1 LTVIDSQ
8 SGPPKKLRLVLI
20 DGHSLVYRAFFA
32 LPSLTD
38 REGRVVN
45 AAYGFTSMLLLAL
58 QEHPDYVL
66 ASFDLGGRTFRHE
79 ELAQYKA
86 TRRPTPPE
94 LSPQFPLTRDI
105 VRAFGI
111 PIYEVHGVEA
121 DDVIGTLATQARERG
136 LHSTIVTGDLDA
148 LQLVNDDVYVLTS
161 KRGVSETILYTPDR
175 VRERYGLEPIQTVD
189 LKGLV
194 GDVSDNIPGIRGIG
208 EKTAIRLIQEFGS
221 VENLVENRDKVAPPK
236 IKKLLDEHWE
246 QALLSKRM
254 ATIVR
259 DVDVTL
265 DLSHGSAKEYRPEAA
280 RTILA
285 DLGFRSLAARVPT
298 SWSDGSAMSAP
309 PIFAPPDRQQGRLPL
324 DGESSREPAP
334 QPARQPAQSTLT
346 LESATIEEVTVIREA
361 AQLDRLIAAFTTA
374 DRAGFQVITLDEVP
388 RHGRIAAL
396 VVGLHERDIFYVP
409 VAHEQERCLD
419 LRDVLDKFAPSLRAS
434 TPSKIGFN
442 QKSDYLALR
451 AQGIELRGADWDLLI
466 AAYLL
471 NSGVRTPSLEALAS
485 DVLHRTIEGRE
496 ALFGSGKTAM
506 SCDQVE
512 VMRSAAFFGQRMRVM
527 LELAPRLQSELDR
540 LGNAELFRDLEMPL
554 LPVLAEMELAGVSV
568 DLPYLQQVSRE
579 LYEEIQRLDQEIA
592 DVAHGPINVN
602 SPQQLARF
610 LFEDL
615 NLPGGRKTKSGYS
628 TDATVL
634 EGLRDQHPVVAKI
647 LEFRQLSKLKGTYV
661 DALPLL
667 VDAKTHRVHTS
678 FNQTVA
684 ATGRLSSSDPNL
696 QNIPIRTEV
705 GQKVRR
711 AFIPG
716 RAGDVLLSADYS
728 QIELR
733 VLAHMTEDPVLV
745 DAFARGE
752 DIHARTAAE
761 VFGIP
766 QTDVT
771 ANQRR
776 LAKVVNFGL
785 FYGLSDFG
793 LARDTGM
800 STEEARVFIDAYF
813 RAYNR
818 VREFLEGIKIQARE
832 QGYVETLLHRR
843 RYIQDIRSPNRMLR
857 QAAERIAI
865 NMPVQGSAADI
876 MKLAMIRLQR
886 YLLDSRL
893 ASRMILT
900 VHDELVFEVPPDE
913 RDKLIEIVPD
923 LMATAYPLNV
933 PLLVDLKLGPNW
945 QDMERVRLVAAKA
958 T

>member
-1 LTVIDSQ
+1 VTAPQDEPKERPRVI
-8 SGPPKKLRLVLI
+8 LI

-111 PIYEVHGVEA
+111 PIYEVQGVEA
-121 DDVIGTLATQARERG
+121 DDVIGTLARQAREQG

-148 LQLVNDDVYVLTS
+148 LQLVNEDVFVLTS

-208 EKTAIRLIQEFGS
+208 EKTAIKLIQEFGS
-221 VENLVENRDKVAPPK
+221 VESLVENRARVSPPK
-236 IKKLLDEHWE
+236 VQKLLDQHWE
-246 QALLSKRM
+246 QALLSKKM
-254 ATIVR
+254 ATLLL
-259 DVDVTL
+259 DVNVTL
-265 DLSHGSAKEYRPEAA
+265 DLSHGSAKDYRPDAA
-280 RTILA
+280 RTILS

-298 SWSDGSAMSAP
+298 TWSDGSTMSAP
-309 PIFAPPDRQQGRLPL
+309 PIFAPPGREQGRLPL
-324 DGESSREPAP
+324 DGEPV
-334 QPARQPAQSTLT
+334 RQPAQSTLA
-346 LESATIEEVTVIREA
+346 LEAPPTEVVTVVRETTD
-361 AQLDRLIAAFTTA
+361 LERLIAAFAAA
-374 DRAGFQVITLDEVP
+374 DRVGFQVVTLDDVP

-396 VVGLHERDIFYVP
+396 VVGLDEREIFYVP
-409 VAHEQERCLD
+409 VAHEQERCLEV
-419 LRDVLDKFAPSLRAS
+419 RDVLQRFGPSLQSAK
-434 TPSKIGFN
+434 PSKLGFN
-442 QKSDYLALR
+442 QKADYLALR
-451 AQGIELRGADWDLLI
+451 AHGIELRGVDWDLLV

-471 NSGVRTPSLEALAS
+471 NSGVRSPSLEALAS
-485 DVLHRTIEGRE
+485 DVLHRSIEGRE

-506 SCDQVE
+506 TCDQVD
-512 VMRSAAFFGQRMRVM
+512 VMRAAAFFGDRMRVM
-527 LELAPRLQSELDR
+527 LELAPRLESELDR

-554 LPVLAEMELAGVSV
+554 VPVLAEIEIAGVAI

-579 LYEEIQRLDQEIA
+579 LYEQLQRLDQEIA

-628 TDATVL
+628 TDANVL
-634 EGLRDQHPVVAKI
+634 EGLRDQHPVVGKI

-667 VDAKTHRVHTS
+667 VDPRTKRVHTS

-711 AFIPG
+711 AFVPS
-716 RAGDVLLSADYS
+716 RPGDVLLSADYS

-733 VLAHMTEDPVLV
+733 VLAHMTDDPMLV

-766 QTDVT
+766 QDQVT

-800 STEEARVFIDAYF
+800 STEEARAFIDAYF

-832 QGYVETLLHRR
+832 QGYVETVLHRR

-857 QAAERIAI
+857 QGAERIAI

-876 MKLAMIRLQR
+876 MKLAMIRLFG
-886 YLLDSRL
+886 YLRGERL
-893 ASRMILT
+893 ESRMILT
-900 VHDELVFEVPPDE
+900 VHDELVFEVPPGE
-913 RDKLIEIVPD
+913 RDRLIEVVPD
-923 LMATAYPLNV
+923 LMATAYPLKV
-933 PLLVDLKLGPNW
+933 PLQVDLKLGPNW

-958 T
+958 

>member
-1 LTVIDSQ
+1 MVID
-8 SGPPKKLRLVLI
+8 PRNEPKKLRLVLI

-111 PIYEVHGVEA
+111 PIYEVQGVEA
-121 DDVIGTLATQARERG
+121 DDVIGTLATQAREQG
-136 LHSTIVTGDLDA
+136 LHSTILTGDLDA
-148 LQLVNDDVYVLTS
+148 LQLVNDDVDVLTS
-161 KRGVSETILYTPDR
+161 KRGVSETILYTPER

-221 VENLVENRDKVAPPK
+221 VESLVENRERVAPPK
-236 IKKLLDEHWE
+236 VKKLLDEHWE

-259 DVDVTL
+259 DVDVKL
-265 DLSHGSAKEYRPEAA
+265 DLSQGSARDYRPDAA

-298 SWSDGSAMSAP
+298 TWSDRSTMSAP
-309 PIFAPPDRQQGRLPL
+309 PIFAPPARQQGRLPL
-324 DGESSREPAP
+324 DAE
-334 QPARQPAQSTLT
+334 PARQPAQSTLA
-346 LESATIEEVTVIREA
+346 LETPSALAVTVVRRPVE
-361 AQLDRLIAAFTTA
+361 LDRLVAAFNA
-374 DRAGFQVITLDEVP
+374 SDRVAFQVITLDDVP

-396 VVGLHERDIFYVP
+396 VIGLDERDIYYVP
-409 VAHEQERCLD
+409 LNHEQEPCLE
-419 LRDVLDKFAPSLRAS
+419 LKDVLERLAPALRSAK
-434 TPSKIGFN
+434 PSKIGFN
-442 QKSDYLALR
+442 QKADYLALR
-451 AQGIELRGADWDLLI
+451 AHGIELGGADWDLLV

-485 DVLHRTIEGRE
+485 DVLHRSIEGRE
-496 ALFGSGKTAM
+496 ALLGTGKTALT
-506 SCDQVE
+506 SDQVE
-512 VMRSAAFFGQRMRVM
+512 IMRSAAFFGERMRVM
-527 LELAPRLQSELDR
+527 LELFPKLQSELDR

-554 LPVLAEMELAGVSV
+554 LPVLAEMELAGVAV
-568 DLPYLQQVSRE
+568 DIPYLQTISRE
-579 LYEEIQRLDQEIA
+579 LYEQLVRLDQEIA

-634 EGLRDQHPVVAKI
+634 EGLRDQHPVVPKI

-667 VDAKTHRVHTS
+667 VDSKTHRVHTS

-696 QNIPIRTEV
+696 QNIPIRTEI

-711 AFIPG
+711 AFIPS
-716 RAGDVLLSADYS
+716 RPGDLLLSADYS

-733 VLAHMTEDPVLV
+733 VLAHMTDDPVLV

-766 QTDVT
+766 QAEVT

-800 STEEARVFIDAYF
+800 STEDARIFIDAYF

-857 QAAERIAI
+857 QGAERIAI

-876 MKLAMIRLQR
+876 MKLAMIRLDN
-886 YLLDSRL
+886 YLREQRL

-900 VHDELVFEVPPDE
+900 VHDELVFEVPPAE
-913 RDKLIEIVPD
+913 RDRLVEVVPD
-923 LMATAYPLNV
+923 LMANAYPLTV
-933 PLLVDLKLGPNW
+933 PLQVDLKLGPNW

-958 T
+958 S

>member
-1 LTVIDSQ
+1 MVTEPQ
-8 SGPPKKLRLVLI
+8 TKLRLVLI

-38 REGRVVN
+38 RDGRVVN

-79 ELAQYKA
+79 ELEQYKA

-94 LSPQFPLTRDI
+94 LSSQFPLTREI

-111 PIYEVHGVEA
+111 PIYELQGVEA
-121 DDVIGTLATQARERG
+121 DDIIGTLVTQARERG

-148 LQLVNDDVYVLTS
+148 LQLVNDDVDVLTS
-161 KRGVSETILYTPDR
+161 KRGVSETVLYTPDR
-175 VRERYGLEPIQTVD
+175 VRQRYGLEPAQTVD

-208 EKTAIRLIQEFGS
+208 EKTAIKLIQEFGS
-221 VENLVENRDKVAPPK
+221 VENLVASRARVTPPK
-236 IKKLLDEHWE
+236 VKKLLEEFGD
-246 QALLSKRM
+246 QALLSKKM

-259 DVDVTL
+259 SIDVTL
-265 DLSHGSAKEYRPEAA
+265 DLTHGSAQDYRPDAA
-280 RTILA
+280 RTMLA

-298 SWSDGSAMSAP
+298 TWRDGSTMSAP
-309 PIFAPPDRQQGRLPL
+309 PIFAPISDRPSQPVQPTLAL
-324 DGESSREPAP
+324 ESAPAE
-334 QPARQPAQSTLT
+334 AVTIVRQPAD
-346 LESATIEEVTVIREA
+346 LERLVVAFA
-361 AQLDRLIAAFTTA
+361 AA
-374 DRAGFQVITLDEVP
+374 DRAGFQVVTVDDVP
-388 RHGRIAAL
+388 RRGRIAAV
-396 VVGLHERDIFYVP
+396 VVGLADQVCYVP
-409 VAHEQERCLD
+409 LAHEQERCLE
-419 LRDVLDKFAPSLRAS
+419 LRDVLNRFAPSLRSAR
-434 TPSKIGFN
+434 PSKLGFN
-442 QKSDYLALR
+442 QKADYLALR
-451 AQGIELRGADWDLLI
+451 AHGIELRGIDWDLLV

-471 NSGVRTPSLEALAS
+471 NSGVRSPSLEALAS

-506 SCDQVE
+506 TCDQVE
-512 VMRSAAFFGQRMRVM
+512 IARAAAFFGERMRVM
-527 LELAPRLQSELDR
+527 LELAPRLQSELER
-540 LGNAELFRDLEMPL
+540 LKNAALFRDLEMPL
-554 LPVLAEMELAGVSV
+554 VPVLAEMELAGVSV
-568 DLPYLQQVSRE
+568 DLEYLQQVSRE
-579 LYEEIQRLDQEIA
+579 LYQQLQRLDQEIA

-628 TDATVL
+628 TDANVL
-634 EGLRDQHPVVAKI
+634 EGLRDQHPVVGKI

-716 RAGDVLLSADYS
+716 RSGDAMLSADYS

-733 VLAHMTEDPVLV
+733 VLAHMTDDPVLV

-761 VFGIP
+761 VFGIA

-771 ANQRR
+771 PNQRR
-776 LAKVVNFGL
+776 LPKVVNFGL

-800 STEEARVFIDAYF
+800 STEEARIFIDAYF

-832 QGYVETLLHRR
+832 QGYVETLLQRR

-886 YLLDSRL
+886 YLHDENLD
-893 ASRMILT
+893 SRMILT
-900 VHDELVFEVPPDE
+900 VHDELVFEVPPGE
-913 RDKLIEIVPD
+913 RDRLIEVVPD

-933 PLLVDLKLGPNW
+933 PVQVDLKLGPNW

-958 T
+958 

>member
-1 LTVIDSQ
+1 V
-8 SGPPKKLRLVLI
+8 PEPEKKQRLVLI

-38 REGRVVN
+38 REGKMVN

-94 LSPQFPLTRDI
+94 LTPQFPLTRDI

-111 PIYEVHGVEA
+111 PIYEVQGVEA
-121 DDVIGTLATQARERG
+121 DDVIGTLASQAREQG

-148 LQLVNDDVYVLTS
+148 LQLVNNDVFVLTS
-161 KRGVSETILYTPDR
+161 KRGVSETILYTPER

-208 EKTAIRLIQEFGS
+208 EKTAIKLIQEFGS
-221 VENLVENRDKVAPPK
+221 VESLVENRERATPPK
-236 IKKLLDEHWE
+236 IKKLLDEHWQ

-254 ATIVR
+254 ATIVL
-259 DVDVTL
+259 DVAGVTL
-265 DLSHGSAKEYRPEAA
+265 DLSRGSSIDYRPDAA
-280 RTILA
+280 RTILS
-285 DLGFRSLAARVPT
+285 DLGFRSLAARVPQT
-298 SWSDGSAMSAP
+298 WTDGSAMSAP
-309 PIFAPPDRQQGRLPL
+309 PIFAPAARDQGRLPL
-324 DGESSREPAP
+324 DVPAT
-334 QPARQPAQSTLT
+334 QPTLA
-346 LESATIEEVTVIREA
+346 LESTATESVTVIRETA
-361 AQLDRLIAAFTTA
+361 DLEKLIAAFA
-374 DRAGFQVITLDEVP
+374 ASDRAGFQVITMDDVP
-388 RHGRIAAL
+388 RRGRIAAL
-396 VVGLHERDIFYVP
+396 VVGLNEHEIRYIP
-409 VAHEQERCLD
+409 VAHEQERCLE
-419 LRDVLDKFAPSLRAS
+419 LRDVLRRFTPSLQS
-434 TPSKIGFN
+434 SSPSKLGFN
-442 QKSDYLALR
+442 QKADYLALR
-451 AQGIELRGADWDLLI
+451 AHGIELRGADWDLLV

-471 NSGVRTPSLEALAS
+471 NSGVRSPSLEALAS
-485 DVLHRTIEGRE
+485 DVLHRSIEGRE
-496 ALFGSGKTAM
+496 ALFGSGKAATT
-506 SCDQVE
+506 CDQVD
-512 VMRSAAFFGQRMRVM
+512 VMRAAAFFGERMRVM
-527 LELAPRLQSELDR
+527 LQLAPRLESELDR
-540 LGNAELFRDLEMPL
+540 LGNAELFRELEMPL
-554 LPVLAEMELAGVSV
+554 VPVLAEMELAGVSI
-568 DLPYLQQVSRE
+568 DQAYLQQVSRE
-579 LYEEIQRLDQEIA
+579 LYEQLQRLDQEIA

-615 NLPGGRKTKSGYS
+615 DLPGGRKTKSGYS

-634 EGLRDQHPVVAKI
+634 EGLRDQHPVIPKI

-716 RAGDVLLSADYS
+716 RPGDVLLSADYS

-733 VLAHMTEDPVLV
+733 VLAHMTDDPVLV

-766 QTDVT
+766 QDQVT

-800 STEEARVFIDAYF
+800 STEEARTFIDAYF

-832 QGYVETLLHRR
+832 QGYVETILHRR

-857 QAAERIAI
+857 QGAERIAI

-876 MKLAMIRLQR
+876 MKLAMIRLNNYMHEQ
-886 YLLDSRL
+886 RL
-893 ASRMILT
+893 ASQMVLT
-900 VHDELVFEVPPDE
+900 VHDELVFEVTPGE
-913 RDKLIEIVPD
+913 RDQLIEVVPD
-923 LMATAYPLNV
+923 LMARAYPLKV
-933 PLLVDLKLGPNW
+933 PVQVDLKLGPNW
-945 QDMERVRLVAAKA
+945 QDMERVRLVAARA
-958 T
+958 

>member
-1 LTVIDSQ
+1 MVID
-8 SGPPKKLRLVLI
+8 PRNEPKKLRLVLI

-111 PIYEVHGVEA
+111 PIYEVQGVEA
-121 DDVIGTLATQARERG
+121 DDVIGTLATQAREQG
-136 LHSTIVTGDLDA
+136 LHSTILTGDLDA
-148 LQLVNDDVYVLTS
+148 LQLVNDDVDVLTS
-161 KRGVSETILYTPDR
+161 KRGVSETILYTPER
-175 VRERYGLEPIQTVD
+175 VRERYGLEPIRTVD

-221 VENLVENRDKVAPPK
+221 VESLVENRERVAPPK
-236 IKKLLDEHWE
+236 VKKLLDEHWE

-259 DVDVTL
+259 DVDVKL
-265 DLSHGSAKEYRPEAA
+265 DLSQGSARDYRPDAA

-298 SWSDGSAMSAP
+298 TWSDGSTMSAP
-309 PIFAPPDRQQGRLPL
+309 PIFAPPARQQGRLPL
-324 DGESSREPAP
+324 DAE
-334 QPARQPAQSTLT
+334 PARQPAQSTLA
-346 LESATIEEVTVIREA
+346 LETPSALAVTVVRRPVE
-361 AQLDRLIAAFTTA
+361 LDRLVAAFNA
-374 DRAGFQVITLDEVP
+374 SDRVAFQVITLDDVP

-396 VVGLHERDIFYVP
+396 VIGLDERDIYYVP
-409 VAHEQERCLD
+409 LKHEQEPCLE
-419 LRDVLDKFAPSLRAS
+419 LKDVLERLAPALRSAK
-434 TPSKIGFN
+434 PSKIGFN
-442 QKSDYLALR
+442 QKADYLALR
-451 AQGIELRGADWDLLI
+451 AHGIELGGADWDLLV

-485 DVLHRTIEGRE
+485 DVLHRSIEGRE
-496 ALFGSGKTAM
+496 ALLGTGKTALT
-506 SCDQVE
+506 SDQVE
-512 VMRSAAFFGQRMRVM
+512 IMRSAAFFGERMRVM
-527 LELAPRLQSELDR
+527 LELFPKLQSELDR

-554 LPVLAEMELAGVSV
+554 LPVLAEMELAGVAV
-568 DLPYLQQVSRE
+568 DIPYLQTISRE
-579 LYEEIQRLDQEIA
+579 LYEQLVRLDQEIA

-634 EGLRDQHPVVAKI
+634 EGLRDQHPVVPKI

-667 VDAKTHRVHTS
+667 VDSKTHRVHTS

-696 QNIPIRTEV
+696 QNIPIRTEI

-711 AFIPG
+711 AFIPS
-716 RAGDVLLSADYS
+716 RPGDLLLSADYS

-733 VLAHMTEDPVLV
+733 VLAHMTDDPVLV

-766 QTDVT
+766 QAEVT

-800 STEEARVFIDAYF
+800 STEDARIFIDAYF

-857 QAAERIAI
+857 QGAERIAI

-876 MKLAMIRLQR
+876 MKLAMIRLDN
-886 YLLDSRL
+886 YLREQRL

-900 VHDELVFEVPPDE
+900 VHDELVFEVPPAE
-913 RDKLIEIVPD
+913 RDRLVEVVPD
-923 LMATAYPLNV
+923 LMANAYPLTV
-933 PLLVDLKLGPNW
+933 PLQVDLKLGPNW

-958 T
+958 S

>member
-1 LTVIDSQ
+1 LVVAE
-8 SGPPKKLRLVLI
+8 PLRKERLVLI

-38 REGRVVN
+38 RDGRMVN

-66 ASFDLGGRTFRHE
+66 ASFDLGGVTFRHKA
-79 ELAQYKA
+79 LAQYKA

-111 PIYEVHGVEA
+111 PIYEVKGVEA
-121 DDVIGTLATQARERG
+121 DDVIRTLSTQARARG

-148 LQLVNDDVYVLTS
+148 LQLVNEDVDVLTS
-161 KRGVSETILYTPDR
+161 KRGVSETILYTPER

-208 EKTAIRLIQEFGS
+208 EKTAIKLIQEFGS
-221 VENLVENRDKVAPPK
+221 VEALVENWERVTPLKV
-236 IKKLLDEHWE
+236 KKLIEEHRE
-246 QALLSKRM
+246 QALLSKKM

-259 DVDVTL
+259 DVDITL
-265 DLSHGSAKEYRPEAA
+265 DITHGSAKDYRPQAA
-280 RTILA
+280 RTLLA
-285 DLGFRSLAARVPT
+285 DLGFRSLAARVPD
-298 SWSDGSAMSAP
+298 SWRDGSAMSAP
-309 PIFAPPDRQQGRLPL
+309 PILAPASAGNGRPAQETLAFESTP
-324 DGESSREPAP
+324 GEAVTVVG
-334 QPARQPAQSTLT
+334 QPAE
-346 LESATIEEVTVIREA
+346 LERVVAAVEA
-361 AQLDRLIAAFTTA
+361 AERV
-374 DRAGFQVITLDEVP
+374 GFQVVTLDETP
-388 RHGRIAAL
+388 RRGRIAAL
-396 VVGLHERDIFYVP
+396 VIGLDEHQVFYIP
-409 VAHEQERCLD
+409 VAHEQEPCLEM
-419 LRDVLDKFAPSLRAS
+419 RNVLQRFARSLES
-434 TPSKIGFN
+434 PTPSKIGFN
-442 QKSDYLALR
+442 QKADYLALR
-451 AQGIELRGADWDLLI
+451 AHEIQPRGLDCDLLI
-466 AAYLL
+466 GAYLL
-471 NSGVRTPSLEALAS
+471 NSGIRSPSLEALAS
-485 DVLHRTIEGRE
+485 DVLHRVIEGPE
-496 ALFGSGKTAM
+496 SLFGSGKTALT
-506 SCDQVE
+506 CDQVE
-512 VMRSAAFFGQRMRVM
+512 IARAAAFYGTRMRVV
-527 LELAPRLQSELDR
+527 LELAPRLLSELDR
-540 LGNAELFRDLEMPL
+540 LGNGKLFRELEMPL
-554 LPVLAEMELAGVSV
+554 VPVLAELEIAGVSV
-568 DLPYLQQVSRE
+568 NTPYLQQVSRE
-579 LYEEIQRLDQEIA
+579 LYEQLQRLDQEIA

-615 NLPGGRKTKSGYS
+615 ELPGGRRTKSGYS
-628 TDATVL
+628 TDANVL
-634 EGLRDQHPVVAKI
+634 EGLRDQHPVIPKI

-667 VDAKTHRVHTS
+667 VDERTHRVHTS
-678 FNQTVA
+678 FNQTIA

-711 AFIPG
+711 AFVPS

-733 VLAHMTEDPVLV
+733 VLAHMTDDPVLV

-761 VFGIP
+761 VFAIP
-766 QTDVT
+766 QAEVT
-771 ANQRR
+771 PNQRR

-813 RAYNR
+813 RAYSR
-818 VREFLEGIKIQARE
+818 VREFLEGIKMQARE
-832 QGYVETLLHRR
+832 QGYVETILHRR

-857 QAAERIAI
+857 QGAERIAI

-876 MKLAMIRLQR
+876 MKLSMIRLDN
-886 YLLDSRL
+886 YLREQQLT
-893 ASRMILT
+893 SRMILT
-900 VHDELVFEVPPDE
+900 VHDELVFEVAPSE
-913 RDKLIEIVPD
+913 RERLIDVVPD
-923 LMATAYPLNV
+923 LMAAVYPLSV
-933 PLLVDLKLGPNW
+933 PLQVDLKVGPNW
-945 QDMERVRLVAAKA
+945 QDMERVRVVAARA
-958 T
+958 

>member
-1 LTVIDSQ
+1 LIVTAPQDE
-8 SGPPKKLRLVLI
+8 PKQRPRLVLI

-111 PIYEVHGVEA
+111 PIYEVQGVEA
-121 DDVIGTLATQARERG
+121 DDVIGTLARQAREQG

-148 LQLVNDDVYVLTS
+148 LQLVNEDVFVLTS

-208 EKTAIRLIQEFGS
+208 EKTAIKLIQEFGS
-221 VENLVENRDKVAPPK
+221 VESLVENRANVTPPK
-236 IKKLLDEHWE
+236 VQKLLDQHWE
-246 QALLSKRM
+246 QALLSKKM
-254 ATIVR
+254 ATILL

-265 DLSHGSAKEYRPEAA
+265 DLRQGSAKDYRPDAA

-298 SWSDGSAMSAP
+298 TWSDGSAMSAP
-309 PIFAPPDRQQGRLPL
+309 PIFAPPAREQGRLPL
-324 DGESSREPAP
+324 GGEPV
-334 QPARQPAQSTLT
+334 RQPAQSTLE
-346 LESATIEEVTVIREA
+346 LETPPAEVVTVVRETA
-361 AQLDRLIAAFTTA
+361 ELERLIAAFAAA
-374 DRAGFQVITLDEVP
+374 DRVGFQVVTLDDVP

-396 VVGLHERDIFYVP
+396 VVGMNERDIFYVP
-409 VAHEQERCLD
+409 VAHEQERCLEV
-419 LRDVLDKFAPSLRAS
+419 RDVLQRFAASLQSAK
-434 TPSKIGFN
+434 PSKLGFN
-442 QKSDYLALR
+442 QKADYLALR
-451 AQGIELRGADWDLLI
+451 AHGIELRGVDWDLLV

-471 NSGVRTPSLEALAS
+471 NSGVRSPSLEALAS
-485 DVLHRTIEGRE
+485 DVLHRSIEGRE

-506 SCDQVE
+506 TCDQVD
-512 VMRSAAFFGQRMRVM
+512 VMRAAAFFGDRMRVM
-527 LELAPRLQSELDR
+527 LELAPRLASELDR

-554 LPVLAEMELAGVSV
+554 VPVLAEIEIAGVAI

-579 LYEEIQRLDQEIA
+579 LYEQLQRLDQEIA

-628 TDATVL
+628 TDANVL

-667 VDAKTHRVHTS
+667 VDPRTKRVHTS

-711 AFIPG
+711 AFVPS
-716 RAGDVLLSADYS
+716 RPGDVLLSADYS

-733 VLAHMTEDPVLV
+733 VLAHMTDDPVLL

-766 QTDVT
+766 QDQVT

-800 STEEARVFIDAYF
+800 STEEARAFIDAYF

-832 QGYVETLLHRR
+832 QGYVETVLHRR

-857 QAAERIAI
+857 QGAERIAI

-876 MKLAMIRLQR
+876 MKLAMIRLNGYVHEQ
-886 YLLDSRL
+886 RL

-913 RDKLIEIVPD
+913 RDRLIEVVPD
-923 LMATAYPLNV
+923 LMATAYPLKV
-933 PLLVDLKLGPNW
+933 PLQVDLKLGPNW

-958 T
+958 

>member
-1 LTVIDSQ
+1 MVIEAKDE
-8 SGPPKKLRLVLI
+8 PKQKLRLVLI

-38 REGRVVN
+38 REGHVVN

-79 ELAQYKA
+79 ELPQYKA

-111 PIYEVHGVEA
+111 PIYEIQGVEA
-121 DDVIGTLATQARERG
+121 DDVIGTLSTQAREQG

-148 LQLVNDDVYVLTS
+148 LQLVNDDVFVLTS

-175 VRERYGLEPIQTVD
+175 VRERYGLEPLQTVD

-208 EKTAIRLIQEFGS
+208 EKTAIKLIQEFGS
-221 VENLVENRDKVAPPK
+221 VESLVENRARVTPPK

-246 QALLSKRM
+246 QALLSKKM

-259 DVDVTL
+259 EVAGVTL
-265 DLSHGSAKEYRPEAA
+265 DLSHGSAKEYRPDAA

-298 SWSDGSAMSAP
+298 SWSDGSTMSAP
-309 PIFAPPDRQQGRLPL
+309 PIFAPPAREQGRLAL
-324 DGESSREPAP
+324 DSE
-334 QPARQPAQSTLT
+334 PARQPAQSTLT
-346 LESATIEEVTVIREA
+346 LESAATDVVTVIREA
-361 AQLDRLIAAFTTA
+361 ADLDRLVTAFA
-374 DRAGFQVITLDEVP
+374 RAERAGFQVVALDDVP

-396 VVGLHERDIFYVP
+396 VVGLNEHEVFYVP
-409 VAHEQERCLD
+409 VAHEQERCLE
-419 LRDVLDKFAPSLRAS
+419 LRNVLDRLAPSLRA
-434 TPSKIGFN
+434 TKPSKIGFN
-442 QKSDYLALR
+442 QKADYLALR
-451 AQGIELRGADWDLLI
+451 AHGIEVRGIDWDLLV

-485 DVLHRTIEGRE
+485 DVLHRTIDGPE

-506 SCDQVE
+506 SCDQVD
-512 VMRSAAFFGQRMRVM
+512 VMRAAAFFGERMRVM
-527 LELAPRLQSELDR
+527 LQLTPRLLSDLDR

-554 LPVLAEMELAGVSV
+554 VPVLAEIELAGVSV

-579 LYEEIQRLDQEIA
+579 LYEQLQRLDQEIA

-628 TDATVL
+628 TDANVL

-667 VDAKTHRVHTS
+667 VDPKTQRVHTS

-716 RAGDVLLSADYS
+716 RPGDVLLSADYS

-766 QTDVT
+766 QADVT

-800 STEEARVFIDAYF
+800 STEEARIFIDAYF

-832 QGYVETLLHRR
+832 QGYVETILHRR
-843 RYIQDIRSPNRMLR
+843 RYIQDIRSPNRLLR

-876 MKLAMIRLQR
+876 MKLAMIRLHE
-886 YLLDSRL
+886 YLGEQRL

-900 VHDELVFEVPPDE
+900 VHDELIFEVPPAE
-913 RDKLIEIVPD
+913 RDRMVEVVPD
-923 LMATAYPLNV
+923 LMATAYPLSV
-933 PLLVDLKLGPNW
+933 PVQVDLKLGPNW
-945 QDMERVRLVAAKA
+945 QDMERVRLVAVKA
-958 T
+958 

>member
-1 LTVIDSQ
+1 MPEPQ
-8 SGPPKKLRLVLI
+8 KQRLVLI

-111 PIYEVHGVEA
+111 PIYEVQGVEA

-148 LQLVNDDVYVLTS
+148 LQLVNDDVFVLTS
-161 KRGVSETILYTPDR
+161 KRGVSETILYTPER
-175 VRERYGLEPIQTVD
+175 VRQRYGLEPLQTVD

-221 VENLVENRDKVAPPK
+221 VESLVENRDRVAPPK
-236 IKKLLDEHWE
+236 IKKLLDENWE
-246 QALLSKRM
+246 QALLSKKM

-259 DVDVTL
+259 DVAGVTL
-265 DLSHGSAKEYRPEAA
+265 DLSHGSAQEYHPDAA
-280 RTILA
+280 RTILS

-298 SWSDGSAMSAP
+298 TWSDGSTMSAP
-309 PIFAPPDRQQGRLPL
+309 PIFAPPAREQGRLAL
-324 DGESSREPAP
+324 DAEPVRP
-334 QPARQPAQSTLT
+334 PTQSTLP
-346 LESATIEEVTVIREA
+346 LESAPREAVTVVRQA
-361 AQLDRLIAAFTTA
+361 AELERLMTAFAAA
-374 DRAGFQVITLDEVP
+374 DHAGFQVITLDDVP

-396 VVGLHERDIFYVP
+396 VIGLNERDVFYVP
-409 VAHEQERCLD
+409 VAHVQERCLEV
-419 LRDVLDKFAPSLRAS
+419 RDVLGRFAASLQSAK
-434 TPSKIGFN
+434 PSKLGFN
-442 QKSDYLALR
+442 QKADYLALR
-451 AQGIELRGADWDLLI
+451 AHGIELRGADWDLLV

-471 NSGVRTPSLEALAS
+471 NSGVRSPSLEALAS
-485 DVLHRTIEGRE
+485 DVLHRAIEGRE
-496 ALFGSGKTAM
+496 ALFGSGKAAM
-506 SCDQVE
+506 TSDQVDI
-512 VMRSAAFFGQRMRVM
+512 MRAAAFFGERMRVM
-527 LELAPRLQSELDR
+527 LQLAPTLASELER

-554 LPVLAEMELAGVSV
+554 LPVLAEMELAGVSI

-579 LYEEIQRLDQEIA
+579 LYEQIRLLDQEIA

-615 NLPGGRKTKSGYS
+615 DLPGGRKTKSGYS

-634 EGLRDQHPVVAKI
+634 EGLRDQHPVIPKI
-647 LEFRQLSKLKGTYV
+647 LEFRQLTKLKGTYV

-716 RAGDVLLSADYS
+716 RPGDVLLSADYS

-733 VLAHMTEDPVLV
+733 VLAHMTDDPVLV

-766 QTDVT
+766 QADVT
-771 ANQRR
+771 PNQRR

-857 QAAERIAI
+857 QGAERIAI

-876 MKLAMIRLQR
+876 MKLAMIRLNGYMHEQR
-886 YLLDSRL
+886 LS
-893 ASRMILT
+893 SQMILT
-900 VHDELVFEVPPDE
+900 VHDELVFEVTPGE
-913 RDKLIEIVPD
+913 REQLIEVVPD
-923 LMATAYPLNV
+923 LMARAYPLKV
-933 PLLVDLKLGPNW
+933 PLQVDLKLGPNW
-945 QDMERVRLVAAKA
+945 QDMERVRLVAARA
-958 T
+958 

>member
-1 LTVIDSQ
+1 VPEPQ
-8 SGPPKKLRLVLI
+8 KQRLVLI

-111 PIYEVHGVEA
+111 PIYEVQGVEA

-148 LQLVNDDVYVLTS
+148 LQLVNDDVFVLTS
-161 KRGVSETILYTPDR
+161 KRGVSETILYTPER
-175 VRERYGLEPIQTVD
+175 VRQRYGLEPIQTVD

-208 EKTAIRLIQEFGS
+208 EKTAIKLIQEFGS
-221 VENLVENRDKVAPPK
+221 VESLVENRDRVTPPK
-236 IKKLLDEHWE
+236 VKKLLDENWE

-259 DVDVTL
+259 NVAGVTL
-265 DLSHGSAKEYRPEAA
+265 DLTHGSAQEYRPDAA
-280 RTILA
+280 RTILS

-298 SWSDGSAMSAP
+298 TWSDGSAMSAP
-309 PIFAPPDRQQGRLPL
+309 PIFAPPDREQGRLAL
-324 DGESSREPAP
+324 DAEPVRP
-334 QPARQPAQSTLT
+334 PTQSTLP
-346 LESATIEEVTVIREA
+346 LESAPRESVTVVRQA
-361 AQLDRLIAAFTTA
+361 AELERLIAAFAAA
-374 DRAGFQVITLDEVP
+374 DRAGFQVITLDDVP

-396 VVGLHERDIFYVP
+396 VVGLNEHDIFYVP
-409 VAHEQERCLD
+409 VAHEQERCLEV
-419 LRDVLDKFAPSLRAS
+419 RDVLQRFAASLQSAK
-434 TPSKIGFN
+434 PSKLGFN
-442 QKSDYLALR
+442 QKADYLALR
-451 AQGIELRGADWDLLI
+451 AHGIELRGADWDLLV

-471 NSGVRTPSLEALAS
+471 NSGVRSPSLEALAS
-485 DVLHRTIEGRE
+485 DVLHRSIEGRE
-496 ALFGSGKTAM
+496 ALFGSGKAAM
-506 SCDQVE
+506 TCDQVDI
-512 VMRSAAFFGQRMRVM
+512 MRAAAFFGERMRVM
-527 LELAPRLQSELDR
+527 LQLAPTLASELER

-554 LPVLAEMELAGVSV
+554 LPVLAEMELAGVSI

-579 LYEEIQRLDQEIA
+579 LYDQIRLLDQEIA

-615 NLPGGRKTKSGYS
+615 DLPGGRKTKSGYS

-647 LEFRQLSKLKGTYV
+647 LEFRQLTKLKGTYV

-667 VDAKTHRVHTS
+667 VDVKTHRVHTS

-716 RAGDVLLSADYS
+716 RPGDVLLSADYS

-733 VLAHMTEDPVLV
+733 VLAHMTDDPVLV

-766 QTDVT
+766 QAEVT
-771 ANQRR
+771 PNQRR

-832 QGYVETLLHRR
+832 QGYVETILHRR
-843 RYIQDIRSPNRMLR
+843 RYIQDIRSQNRQLR
-857 QAAERIAI
+857 QGAERIAI

-876 MKLAMIRLQR
+876 MKLAMIRLHSYMREQ
-886 YLLDSRL
+886 RL
-893 ASRMILT
+893 ASQMILT
-900 VHDELVFEVPPDE
+900 VHDELVFEVAPGE
-913 RDKLIEIVPD
+913 REQLIEVVPD
-923 LMATAYPLNV
+923 LMARAYPLKV
-933 PLLVDLKLGPNW
+933 PLQVDLKLGPNW
-945 QDMERVRLVAAKA
+945 QDMERVRLVAARA
-958 T
+958 

>member
-1 LTVIDSQ
+1 MVTAPQDEPKERPRVI
-8 SGPPKKLRLVLI
+8 LI

-111 PIYEVHGVEA
+111 PIYEVQGVEA
-121 DDVIGTLATQARERG
+121 DDVIGTLSRQAREQG

-148 LQLVNDDVYVLTS
+148 LQLVNEDVFVLTS

-221 VENLVENRDKVAPPK
+221 VESLVENRANVAPPK
-236 IKKLLDEHWE
+236 VQKLLDQHWE
-246 QALLSKRM
+246 QALLSKKM
-254 ATIVR
+254 ATILL
-259 DVDVTL
+259 DVDIKL
-265 DLSHGSAKEYRPEAA
+265 DLSHGSAKDYRPDAA
-280 RTILA
+280 RTILS

-298 SWSDGSAMSAP
+298 TWSDGSTMSAP
-309 PIFAPPDRQQGRLPL
+309 PIFAPPAREQGRLPL
-324 DGESSREPAP
+324 DGE
-334 QPARQPAQSTLT
+334 PARQPAQSTLA
-346 LESATIEEVTVIREA
+346 LETAPAEVVTVVRETA
-361 AQLDRLIAAFTTA
+361 ELDRLIAAFA
-374 DRAGFQVITLDEVP
+374 AANRVGFQVVTLDDVP

-396 VVGLHERDIFYVP
+396 VVGLDEGEIFYVP
-409 VAHEQERCLD
+409 VAHEEERCLEV
-419 LRDVLDKFAPSLRAS
+419 RDVLQRFGPSLQSAR
-434 TPSKIGFN
+434 PSKLGFN
-442 QKSDYLALR
+442 QKADYLALR
-451 AQGIELRGADWDLLI
+451 AHGIELGGVDWDLLV

-471 NSGVRTPSLEALAS
+471 NSGVRSPSLEALAS
-485 DVLHRTIEGRE
+485 DVLHRSIEGRE

-506 SCDQVE
+506 TCDQVDIL
-512 VMRSAAFFGQRMRVM
+512 RAAAFFGDRMRVM
-527 LELAPRLQSELDR
+527 LELAPRLESELDR

-554 LPVLAEMELAGVSV
+554 VPVLAEIEIAGVAI

-579 LYEEIQRLDQEIA
+579 LYDLLQRLDQEIA
-592 DVAHGPINVN
+592 DVANGPINVN

-628 TDATVL
+628 TDANVL
-634 EGLRDQHPVVAKI
+634 EGLRDQHPVVGKI

-667 VDAKTHRVHTS
+667 VDPRTKRVHTS

-711 AFIPG
+711 AFVPS
-716 RAGDVLLSADYS
+716 RPGDVLLSADYS

-733 VLAHMTEDPVLV
+733 VLAHMTDDPVLL

-766 QTDVT
+766 QDQVT

-800 STEEARVFIDAYF
+800 STEEARAFIDAYF

-832 QGYVETLLHRR
+832 QGYVETVLHRR

-857 QAAERIAI
+857 QGAERIAI

-876 MKLAMIRLQR
+876 MKLAMIRLNTYMHEQ
-886 YLLDSRL
+886 RL

-900 VHDELVFEVPPDE
+900 VHDELVFEVPPAE
-913 RDKLIEIVPD
+913 RERLIEVVPD
-923 LMATAYPLNV
+923 LMATAYPLKV
-933 PLLVDLKLGPNW
+933 PLQVDLKLGPNW

-958 T
+958 

>member
-1 LTVIDSQ
+1 MV
-8 SGPPKKLRLVLI
+8 PEPEKKQRLVLI

-38 REGRVVN
+38 REGNVVN

-111 PIYEVHGVEA
+111 PIYEIQGVEA
-121 DDVIGTLATQARERG
+121 DDVIGTLARQAREQG

-148 LQLVNDDVYVLTS
+148 LQLVNDDVFVLTS

-208 EKTAIRLIQEFGS
+208 EKTAIKLIQEFGS
-221 VENLVENRDKVAPPK
+221 VESLVENRERVTPPK
-236 IKKLLDEHWE
+236 VKKLLDEHWE
-246 QALLSKRM
+246 QALLSKKM
-254 ATIVR
+254 ATILL
-259 DVDVTL
+259 DVAGVTL
-265 DLSHGSAKEYRPEAA
+265 DLSHGSAKDYRPDAA
-280 RTILA
+280 RTILS
-285 DLGFRSLAARVPT
+285 DLGFRSLAARVPQT
-298 SWSDGSAMSAP
+298 WTDGSAMSAP
-309 PIFAPPDRQQGRLPL
+309 PIFAPPARDQGRLPL
-324 DGESSREPAP
+324 DGQPAE
-334 QPARQPAQSTLT
+334 ARQPTLA
-346 LESATIEEVTVIREA
+346 LESTATESVTVIRESDD
-361 AQLDRLIAAFTTA
+361 LEHLIAAFA
-374 DRAGFQVITLDEVP
+374 AAERAGFQVVTLDDVP

-396 VVGLHERDIFYVP
+396 VVGLNEREIFYVP
-409 VAHEQERCLD
+409 LAHEEERCLE
-419 LRDVLDKFAPSLRAS
+419 LRDVLRRFSPSLQNAR
-434 TPSKIGFN
+434 PSKLGFN
-442 QKSDYLALR
+442 QKADYLALR
-451 AQGIELRGADWDLLI
+451 AHGIELRGADWDLLV

-471 NSGVRTPSLEALAS
+471 NSGVRSPSLEALAS
-485 DVLHRTIEGRE
+485 DVLHRSIEGRE
-496 ALFGSGKTAM
+496 ALFGSGKAATT
-506 SCDQVE
+506 CDQVE
-512 VMRSAAFFGQRMRVM
+512 VMRAAAFFGERMRVM
-527 LELAPRLQSELDR
+527 LQLAPRLESELDR
-540 LGNAELFRDLEMPL
+540 LGNAALFRDLEMPL
-554 LPVLAEMELAGVSV
+554 VPVLAEMELAGVSI
-568 DLPYLQQVSRE
+568 DLAYLQQVSRE
-579 LYEEIQRLDQEIA
+579 LYDQLQRLDQEIA

-615 NLPGGRKTKSGYS
+615 DLPGGRKTKSGYS

-634 EGLRDQHPVVAKI
+634 EGLRDQHPVIPKI

-716 RAGDVLLSADYS
+716 RPGDVLLSADYS

-733 VLAHMTEDPVLV
+733 VLAHMTDDPVLL

-766 QTDVT
+766 QAEVT

-857 QAAERIAI
+857 QGAERIAI

-876 MKLAMIRLQR
+876 MKLAMIRLQT
-886 YLLDSRL
+886 YIHEQRL
-893 ASRMILT
+893 ASQMILT
-900 VHDELVFEVPPDE
+900 VHDELVFEVTPGE
-913 RDKLIEIVPD
+913 REQVIEVVPD
-923 LMATAYPLNV
+923 LMARAYPLKV
-933 PLLVDLKLGPNW
+933 PVQVDLKLGPNW
-945 QDMERVRLVAAKA
+945 QDMQRVRLVAARA
-958 T
+958 

>member
-1 LTVIDSQ
+1 MVPEPEKRQ
-8 SGPPKKLRLVLI
+8 RLVLI

-38 REGRVVN
+38 REGNVVN

-111 PIYEVHGVEA
+111 PIYEIQGVEA
-121 DDVIGTLATQARERG
+121 DDVICTLARQAREQG

-148 LQLVNDDVYVLTS
+148 LQLVNDDVFVLTS

-208 EKTAIRLIQEFGS
+208 EKTAIKLIQEFGS
-221 VENLVENRDKVAPPK
+221 VESLVENRERVTPPK
-236 IKKLLDEHWE
+236 VKKLLDEHWE
-246 QALLSKRM
+246 QALLSKKM
-254 ATIVR
+254 ATILL
-259 DVDVTL
+259 DVAGVTL
-265 DLSHGSAKEYRPEAA
+265 DLSHGSAKDYRPDAA
-280 RTILA
+280 RTILS
-285 DLGFRSLAARVPT
+285 DLGFRSLAARVPQT
-298 SWSDGSAMSAP
+298 WTDGSAMSAP
-309 PIFAPPDRQQGRLPL
+309 PIFAPPARDQGRLPL
-324 DGESSREPAP
+324 D
-334 QPARQPAQSTLT
+334 
-346 LESATIEEVTVIREA
+346 
-361 AQLDRLIAAFTTA
+361 D
-374 DRAGFQVITLDEVP
+374 VP

-396 VVGLHERDIFYVP
+396 VVGLNEREIFYVP
-409 VAHEQERCLD
+409 LAHEEERCLE
-419 LRDVLDKFAPSLRAS
+419 LRDVLRRFSPSLQNAR
-434 TPSKIGFN
+434 PSKLGFN
-442 QKSDYLALR
+442 QKADYLALR
-451 AQGIELRGADWDLLI
+451 AHGIELRGANWDLLV

-471 NSGVRTPSLEALAS
+471 TSAVRSPSLEALAS
-485 DVLHRTIEGRE
+485 DVLHRSIEGRE
-496 ALFGSGKTAM
+496 ALYGSGKAATT
-506 SCDQVE
+506 CDQVE
-512 VMRSAAFFGQRMRVM
+512 VMRAAAFFGERMRVM
-527 LELAPRLQSELDR
+527 LQLAPRLESELDR
-540 LGNAELFRDLEMPL
+540 LGNAALFRDLEMPL
-554 LPVLAEMELAGVSV
+554 VPVLAEMELAGVSI
-568 DLPYLQQVSRE
+568 DLAYLQQVSRE
-579 LYEEIQRLDQEIA
+579 LYEQLQRLDQEIA

-615 NLPGGRKTKSGYS
+615 DLPGGRKTKSGYS

-634 EGLRDQHPVVAKI
+634 EGLRDQHPVIPKI

-716 RAGDVLLSADYS
+716 RPGDVLLSADYS

-733 VLAHMTEDPVLV
+733 VLAHMTDDPVLL

-766 QTDVT
+766 QAEVT

-857 QAAERIAI
+857 QGAERIAI

-876 MKLAMIRLQR
+876 MKLAMIRLQT
-886 YLLDSRL
+886 YIHEQGL
-893 ASRMILT
+893 ASQMILT
-900 VHDELVFEVPPDE
+900 VHDELVFEVTPGE
-913 RDKLIEIVPD
+913 REQVIEVVPD
-923 LMATAYPLNV
+923 LMARAYPLKV
-933 PLLVDLKLGPNW
+933 PVQVDLKLGPNW
-945 QDMERVRLVAAKA
+945 QDMQRVRLVAARA
-958 T
+958 

>member
-1 LTVIDSQ
+1 VVTEPAQ
-8 SGPPKKLRLVLI
+8 KLRLVLI

-79 ELAQYKA
+79 ELEQYKA

-111 PIYEVHGVEA
+111 PIYEVQGVEA
-121 DDVIGTLATQARERG
+121 DDVIGTLATQARELG

-175 VRERYGLEPIQTVD
+175 VRQRYGLEPSQTVD

-208 EKTAIRLIQEFGS
+208 EKTAIKLIQEYGS
-221 VENLVENRDKVAPPK
+221 VENLVANRQNVTPPK
-236 IKKLLDEHWE
+236 IKKLLDEFSE

-259 DVDVTL
+259 NVDVKL
-265 DLSHGSAKEYRPEAA
+265 DLSRGSAQDYRPDAA
-280 RTILA
+280 RTMLA

-298 SWSDGSAMSAP
+298 TWRDGSTMSAP
-309 PIFAPPDRQQGRLPL
+309 PIFAPAARAQGQLEL
-324 DGESSREPAP
+324 ATETV
-334 QPARQPAQSTLT
+334 RQPAQSTLA
-346 LESATIEEVTVIREA
+346 LESAPSEAVTIVRESGE
-361 AQLDRLIAAFTTA
+361 LERLVAAFAAA
-374 DRAGFQVITLDEVP
+374 DRAGFQVITLDDVP
-388 RHGRIAAL
+388 RRGRIAAL
-396 VVGLHERDIFYVP
+396 VVGLDEHAIYYVP
-409 VAHEQERCLD
+409 LAHEQERCLD
-419 LRDVLDKFAPSLRAS
+419 PGDVLRHFAASLAGDR
-434 TPSKIGFN
+434 PSKLGFN
-442 QKSDYLALR
+442 QKGDYLALR
-451 AQGIELRGADWDLLI
+451 AHGIELGGIDWDLLV

-471 NSGVRTPSLEALAS
+471 NSGVRSPSLEALAS

-496 ALFGSGKTAM
+496 ELFGSGKTAM
-506 SCDQVE
+506 TCDQVE
-512 VMRSAAFFGQRMRVM
+512 IARAAAFFGERMRVM
-527 LELAPRLQSELDR
+527 LQLAPRLESELER

-554 LPVLAEMELAGVSV
+554 LPVLGEMELAGVSV

-579 LYEEIQRLDQEIA
+579 LYEQLQRLDQEIA

-615 NLPGGRKTKSGYS
+615 NLPGGRKTKTGYS
-628 TDATVL
+628 TDANVL
-634 EGLRDQHPVVAKI
+634 EGLREQHPVVPKI

-716 RAGDVLLSADYS
+716 RPGDILLSADYS

-733 VLAHMTEDPVLV
+733 VLAHMTDDPVLV

-761 VFGIP
+761 VFAIP
-766 QTDVT
+766 QAQVT

-818 VREFLEGIKIQARE
+818 VREFLEGIKMQARE

-876 MKLAMIRLQR
+876 MKLAMIRLQQ
-886 YLLDSRL
+886 YLGQQGLQ
-893 ASRMILT
+893 SRMILT
-900 VHDELVFEVPPDE
+900 VHDELVFEVPPGE
-913 RDKLIEIVPD
+913 RERLIEVVPD
-923 LMATAYPLNV
+923 LMATAYPMKV
-933 PLLVDLKLGPNW
+933 PLQVDLKLGPNW

-958 T
+958 

>member
-1 LTVIDSQ
+1 MSA
-8 SGPPKKLRLVLI
+8 PENKERLVLI

-38 REGRVVN
+38 REGHVVN

-79 ELAQYKA
+79 ELEQYKA

-111 PIYEVHGVEA
+111 PIYEVRGVEA
-121 DDVIGTLATQARERG
+121 DDVIGTLARQARERG

-148 LQLVNDDVYVLTS
+148 LQLVNDDVFVLTS
-161 KRGVSETILYTPDR
+161 KRGVSETVLYTPDR
-175 VRERYGLEPIQTVD
+175 VRQRYGLEPAQTVD
-189 LKGLV
+189 LKGLI

-208 EKTAIRLIQEFGS
+208 EKTAIKLIQEFGS
-221 VENLVENRDKVAPPK
+221 VEQLVASTEKVTPPK
-236 IKKLLDEHWE
+236 VKKLIEEFGE

-259 DVDVTL
+259 DVDVQL
-265 DLSHGSAKEYRPEAA
+265 DLGRGSAKDYRPDAA

-298 SWSDGSAMSAP
+298 TWKDGSAIEAP
-309 PIFAPPDRQQGRLPL
+309 PIFAPLQPQP
-324 DGESSREPAP
+324 SREPS
-334 QPARQPAQSTLT
+334 QSTLP
-346 LESATIEEVTVIREA
+346 LEGPPSEA
-361 AQLDRLIAAFTTA
+361 VSIVRSDAELEQVLAAMA
-374 DRAGFQVITLDEVP
+374 RVERVGFQVVTVDDVP
-388 RHGRIAAL
+388 RRGRIAAL
-396 VVGLHERDIFYVP
+396 VVGLDQHSVFYIPLV
-409 VAHEQERCLD
+409 HEQERCLD
-419 LRDVLDKFAPSLRAS
+419 LKEVLNRFGPVLRNAR
-434 TPSKIGFN
+434 PSKTGFN
-442 QKSDYLALR
+442 QKADYLALR
-451 AQGIELRGADWDLLI
+451 AHGIELGGADWDLLV

-471 NSGVRTPSLEALAS
+471 NSGVRSPSLEALAS
-485 DVLHRTIEGRE
+485 DVLHRTIDGRE
-496 ALFGSGKTAM
+496 SLFGSGKTAM
-506 SCDQVE
+506 TCDQVE
-512 VMRSAAFFGQRMRVM
+512 IARAAAFFGERMRVT
-527 LELAPRLQSELDR
+527 LELQPLLQAQLDR
-540 LGNAELFRDLEMPL
+540 LANAGLFRDLEMPL
-554 LPVLAEMELAGVSV
+554 VPVLAEIEIAGVSI

-579 LYEEIQRLDQEIA
+579 LYDQLQGLYQEIE

-628 TDATVL
+628 TDANVL
-634 EGLRDQHPVVAKI
+634 EGLREQHPVVSKI
-647 LEFRQLSKLKGTYV
+647 LEYRQLSKLKGTYV

-667 VDAKTHRVHTS
+667 VDPRTHRVHTS

-711 AFIPG
+711 AFIPA
-716 RAGDVLLSADYS
+716 RPADVLLSADYS

-733 VLAHMTEDPVLV
+733 VLAHMTDDPVLV

-766 QTDVT
+766 QAQVT

-800 STEEARVFIDAYF
+800 SREEAQAFIDAYF

-818 VREFLEGIKIQARE
+818 VREFLEGIKMQARE
-832 QGYVETLLHRR
+832 VGYVETVLHRR

-886 YLLDSRL
+886 YLREQQLE
-893 ASRMILT
+893 SRMILT
-900 VHDELVFEVPPDE
+900 VHDELVFEVPPAE
-913 RDKLIEIVPD
+913 RDRLIEVVPD
-923 LMATAYPLNV
+923 LMATAYPLKV
-933 PLLVDLKLGPNW
+933 PVQVDLKLGPNW
-945 QDMERVRLVAAKA
+945 QDMERVRLVAARA
-958 T
+958 

>member
-1 LTVIDSQ
+1 MVPDSQ
-8 SGPPKKLRLVLI
+8 TKPRLVLI

-38 REGRVVN
+38 REGNVVN

-111 PIYEVHGVEA
+111 PIYEIQGVEA
-121 DDVIGTLATQARERG
+121 DDVIGTLARQAREQG

-148 LQLVNDDVYVLTS
+148 LQLVNDDVFVLTS

-221 VENLVENRDKVAPPK
+221 VESLVENRERVAPPK

-246 QALLSKRM
+246 QALLSKKM
-254 ATIVR
+254 ATIVL
-259 DVDVTL
+259 DVAGVTL
-265 DLSHGSAKEYRPEAA
+265 DLGHGSAKDYRPDAA
-280 RTILA
+280 RTILS
-285 DLGFRSLAARVPT
+285 DLGFRSLAARVPQT
-298 SWSDGSAMSAP
+298 WTDGSAMSAP
-309 PIFAPPDRQQGRLPL
+309 PIFAPPARDQGRLPL
-324 DGESSREPAP
+324 DG
-334 QPARQPAQSTLT
+334 QPAEATQPTLP
-346 LESATIEEVTVIREA
+346 LESTATESVTVIRETVD
-361 AQLDRLIAAFTTA
+361 LEKLIAAFASA
-374 DRAGFQVITLDEVP
+374 DRAGFQVITLDDVP
-388 RHGRIAAL
+388 RRGRIAAL
-396 VVGLHERDIFYVP
+396 VVGLNEHEIYYVP
-409 VAHEQERCLD
+409 VAHEQERCLE
-419 LRDVLDKFAPSLRAS
+419 LRNVLRRFAPSLQSAK
-434 TPSKIGFN
+434 PSKLGFN
-442 QKSDYLALR
+442 QKADYLAMR
-451 AQGIELRGADWDLLI
+451 SHGIELRGADWDLLV

-471 NSGVRTPSLEALAS
+471 NSGVRSPSLEALAS
-485 DVLHRTIEGRE
+485 DVLHRSIEGPE
-496 ALFGSGKTAM
+496 ALFGSGRAATT
-506 SCDQVE
+506 CDQVD
-512 VMRSAAFFGQRMRVM
+512 VMRAAAFFGERMRVM
-527 LELAPRLQSELDR
+527 LELAPRLESELDR

-554 LPVLAEMELAGVSV
+554 VPVLAEMELAGVSI
-568 DLPYLQQVSRE
+568 DLSYLQQVSRE
-579 LYEEIQRLDQEIA
+579 LYDQLQRLDQEIA
-592 DVAHGPINVN
+592 DVANGPINVN

-615 NLPGGRKTKSGYS
+615 DLPGGRKTKSGYS

-634 EGLRDQHPVVAKI
+634 EGLRDQHPVIPKI

-667 VDAKTHRVHTS
+667 VDPKTHRVHTS

-716 RAGDVLLSADYS
+716 RPGDVLLSADYS

-733 VLAHMTEDPVLV
+733 VLAHMTDDPVLV

-766 QTDVT
+766 QAQVT

-857 QAAERIAI
+857 QGAERIAI

-876 MKLAMIRLQR
+876 MKLAMIRLQS
-886 YLLDSRL
+886 YMHQQGL
-893 ASRMILT
+893 ASQMVLT
-900 VHDELVFEVPPDE
+900 VHDELVFEVTPGE
-913 RDKLIEIVPD
+913 REQLIEVVPD
-923 LMATAYPLNV
+923 LMARAYPLKV
-933 PLLVDLKLGPNW
+933 PVQVDLKLGPNW
-945 QDMERVRLVAAKA
+945 QDMERVRLVAARA
-958 T
+958 

>member
-1 LTVIDSQ
+1 MVPDSQ
-8 SGPPKKLRLVLI
+8 TKPRLVLI

-38 REGRVVN
+38 GEGNVVN

-111 PIYEVHGVEA
+111 PIYEIQGVEA
-121 DDVIGTLATQARERG
+121 DDVIGTLARQAREQG

-148 LQLVNDDVYVLTS
+148 LQLVNDDVFVLTS
-161 KRGVSETILYTPDR
+161 KRGVSETVLYTPDR

-208 EKTAIRLIQEFGS
+208 EKTAIKLIQEFGS
-221 VENLVENRDKVAPPK
+221 VESLVENRERVAPPK

-246 QALLSKRM
+246 QALLSKKM
-254 ATIVR
+254 ATIVL
-259 DVDVTL
+259 DVAGVTL
-265 DLSHGSAKEYRPEAA
+265 DLGHGSAKDYRPDAA
-280 RTILA
+280 RTILS
-285 DLGFRSLAARVPT
+285 DLGFRSLAARVPQT
-298 SWSDGSAMSAP
+298 WTDGSAMSAP
-309 PIFAPPDRQQGRLPL
+309 PIFAPPARDQGRLPL
-324 DGESSREPAP
+324 DG
-334 QPARQPAQSTLT
+334 QPAEATQPTLP
-346 LESATIEEVTVIREA
+346 LESTATESVTVIRETVD
-361 AQLDRLIAAFTTA
+361 LEKLIAAFASA
-374 DRAGFQVITLDEVP
+374 DRAGFQAIPRADVP
-388 RHGRIAAL
+388 NRGAIPAL
-396 VVGLHERDIFYVP
+396 VVGL
-409 VAHEQERCLD
+409 
-419 LRDVLDKFAPSLRAS
+419 
-434 TPSKIGFN
+434 
-442 QKSDYLALR
+442 
-451 AQGIELRGADWDLLI
+451 
-466 AAYLL
+466 
-471 NSGVRTPSLEALAS
+471 
-485 DVLHRTIEGRE
+485 IEGRE
-496 ALFGSGKTAM
+496 ALFGSGRAATN
-506 SCDQVE
+506 CDQVD
-512 VMRSAAFFGQRMRVM
+512 VMRAAAFFGERMRVM
-527 LELAPRLQSELDR
+527 LELAPRLESELDR

-554 LPVLAEMELAGVSV
+554 VPVLAEMELAGVSI
-568 DLPYLQQVSRE
+568 DLSYLQQVSRE
-579 LYEEIQRLDQEIA
+579 LYDQLQRLDQEIA
-592 DVAHGPINVN
+592 DVANGPINVN

-615 NLPGGRKTKSGYS
+615 DLPGGRKTKSGYS

-634 EGLRDQHPVVAKI
+634 EGLRDQHPVIPKI
-647 LEFRQLSKLKGTYV
+647 LEVRQRSKLKGTYA

-716 RAGDVLLSADYS
+716 RPGDVLLSADYS

-733 VLAHMTEDPVLV
+733 VLAHMTDDPVLV

-766 QTDVT
+766 QAQVT

-857 QAAERIAI
+857 QGAERIAI

-876 MKLAMIRLQR
+876 MKLAMIRLQS
-886 YLLDSRL
+886 YMHQQGL
-893 ASRMILT
+893 ASQMVLT
-900 VHDELVFEVPPDE
+900 VHDELVFEVTPGE
-913 RDKLIEIVPD
+913 REQLIEVVPD
-923 LMATAYPLNV
+923 LMARAYPLKV
-933 PLLVDLKLGPNW
+933 PVQVDLKLGPNW
-945 QDMERVRLVAAKA
+945 QDMERVRLVAARA
-958 T
+958 

>member
-1 LTVIDSQ
+1 MVAE
-8 SGPPKKLRLVLI
+8 PEKKQRLVLI

-38 REGRVVN
+38 REGNVVN

-111 PIYEVHGVEA
+111 PIYEIQGVEA
-121 DDVIGTLATQARERG
+121 DDVIGTLARQAREQG

-148 LQLVNDDVYVLTS
+148 LQLVNDDVFVLTS

-208 EKTAIRLIQEFGS
+208 EKTAIKLIQEFGS
-221 VENLVENRDKVAPPK
+221 VESLVENRERVTPPK

-246 QALLSKRM
+246 QALLSKKM
-254 ATIVR
+254 ATILL
-259 DVDVTL
+259 DVAGVTL
-265 DLSHGSAKEYRPEAA
+265 DLSHGSATDYRPDAA
-280 RTILA
+280 RTILS

-298 SWSDGSAMSAP
+298 TWTDGSAMSAP
-309 PIFAPPDRQQGRLPL
+309 PIFAPPARDQGRLPL
-324 DGESSREPAP
+324 DS
-334 QPARQPAQSTLT
+334 QPPEARQPTLA
-346 LESATIEEVTVIREA
+346 LESTATESVTVIRETGD
-361 AQLDRLIAAFTTA
+361 LENLVAAFSTA
-374 DRAGFQVITLDEVP
+374 ERAGFQVVTLDDVP

-396 VVGLHERDIFYVP
+396 VVGLNEREIFYVP
-409 VAHEQERCLD
+409 LAHEEERCLE
-419 LRDVLDKFAPSLRAS
+419 LRDVLRRFGPSLQNAK
-434 TPSKIGFN
+434 PSKVGFN
-442 QKSDYLALR
+442 QKADYLALR
-451 AQGIELRGADWDLLI
+451 AHGIELGGADWDLLV

-471 NSGVRTPSLEALAS
+471 NSGVRSPSLEALAS
-485 DVLHRTIEGRE
+485 DVLHRSIEGRE
-496 ALFGSGKTAM
+496 ALFGSGKAATT
-506 SCDQVE
+506 CDQVD
-512 VMRSAAFFGQRMRVM
+512 VMRAAAFFGERMRVM
-527 LELAPRLQSELDR
+527 LQLAPRLESELDR

-554 LPVLAEMELAGVSV
+554 VPVLAEMELAGVSI

-579 LYEEIQRLDQEIA
+579 LYDQLQRLDQEIA

-615 NLPGGRKTKSGYS
+615 DLPGGRKTKSGYS

-634 EGLRDQHPVVAKI
+634 EGLRDQHPVIPKI

-667 VDAKTHRVHTS
+667 VDAKSHRVHTS

-716 RAGDVLLSADYS
+716 RQGDVLLSADYS

-733 VLAHMTEDPVLV
+733 VLAHMTDDPVLL

-766 QTDVT
+766 QAQVT
-771 ANQRR
+771 PNQRR

-832 QGYVETLLHRR
+832 QGYVETILHRR

-857 QAAERIAI
+857 QGAERIAI

-876 MKLAMIRLQR
+876 MKLAMIRLNTYMQEQR
-886 YLLDSRL
+886 LTSQ
-893 ASRMILT
+893 MILT
-900 VHDELVFEVPPDE
+900 VHDELVFEVAPGE
-913 RDKLIEIVPD
+913 REQLIEVVPD
-923 LMATAYPLNV
+923 LMARAYPLKV
-933 PLLVDLKLGPNW
+933 PVQVDLKLGPNW
-945 QDMERVRLVAAKA
+945 QDMERVRLVAARA
-958 T
+958 

>member
-1 LTVIDSQ
+1 LIVPEVD
-8 SGPPKKLRLVLI
+8 KKRLVLI

-38 REGRVVN
+38 REGNIVN
-45 AAYGFTSMLLLAL
+45 AAYGFTSMLLVAL

-111 PIYEVHGVEA
+111 PIYETSGVEA
-121 DDVIGTLATQARERG
+121 DDVIGTLARQAREQG

-148 LQLVNDDVYVLTS
+148 LQLVNDDVFVLTS
-161 KRGVSETILYTPDR
+161 KRGVSETVLYTPER

-208 EKTAIRLIQEFGS
+208 EKTAIKLIQEFGS
-221 VENLVENRDKVAPPK
+221 VESLVENRERVTPPK
-236 IKKLLDEHWE
+236 VKKLLDEHWE
-246 QALLSKRM
+246 QALLSKKM
-254 ATIVR
+254 ATILL
-259 DVDVTL
+259 DVAGVTL
-265 DLSHGSAKEYRPEAA
+265 DLSRGSSKDYRPDAA
-280 RTILA
+280 RTILS

-298 SWSDGSAMSAP
+298 TWSDGSAMSAP
-309 PIFAPPDRQQGRLPL
+309 PIFAPPAKDQGRLPL
-324 DGESSREPAP
+324 DDKAA
-334 QPARQPAQSTLT
+334 QPTLA
-346 LESATIEEVTVIREA
+346 LESAPTENVTVIRETA
-361 AQLDRLIAAFTTA
+361 DLEKLIAAFA
-374 DRAGFQVITLDEVP
+374 SAERAGFQVVTLDEVP

-396 VVGLHERDIFYVP
+396 VIGLDEHEIFYVP
-409 VAHEQERCLD
+409 VAHEQERCLE
-419 LRDVLDKFAPSLRAS
+419 LRDVLRRFAPSLQAAK
-434 TPSKIGFN
+434 PSKIGFN
-442 QKSDYLALR
+442 QKADYLALR
-451 AQGIELRGADWDLLI
+451 AHGIELRGADWDLLV

-471 NSGVRTPSLEALAS
+471 NSGVRSPSLEALAS
-485 DVLHRTIEGRE
+485 DVLHRSIEGRE
-496 ALFGSGKTAM
+496 ALFGSGKGATT
-506 SCDQVE
+506 CDQVE
-512 VMRSAAFFGQRMRVM
+512 VMRAAAFFGERMRVM
-527 LELAPRLQSELDR
+527 LQLAPRLESELQR

-554 LPVLAEMELAGVSV
+554 VPVLAEMELAGVSV

-579 LYEEIQRLDQEIA
+579 LYDQLQRLDQEIA

-615 NLPGGRKTKSGYS
+615 DLPGGRKTKSGYS

-634 EGLRDQHPVVAKI
+634 EGLRDQHPVIPKI

-696 QNIPIRTEV
+696 QNIPIRSEI

-716 RAGDVLLSADYS
+716 RPGDVLLSADYS

-733 VLAHMTEDPVLV
+733 VLAHMTDDPVLV

-766 QTDVT
+766 QADVT
-771 ANQRR
+771 QNQRR

-800 STEEARVFIDAYF
+800 STEEARAFIDAYF
-813 RAYNR
+813 RAYNG

-857 QAAERIAI
+857 QGAERIAI

-876 MKLAMIRLQR
+876 MKLAMIRLQS
-886 YLLDSRL
+886 YMHEQQL
-893 ASRMILT
+893 ASQMVLT
-900 VHDELVFEVPPDE
+900 VHDELVFEVTPGE
-913 RDKLIEIVPD
+913 RDQLIEVVPD
-923 LMATAYPLNV
+923 LMARAYPLKV
-933 PLLVDLKLGPNW
+933 PVQVDLKLGPNW
-945 QDMERVRLVAAKA
+945 QDMERVRLVAARA
-958 T
+958 

>member
-1 LTVIDSQ
+1 LSVTAPQDE
-8 SGPPKKLRLVLI
+8 PKQRPRLVLI

-38 REGRVVN
+38 RDGKMVN

-111 PIYEVHGVEA
+111 PIYEVKGVEA
-121 DDVIGTLATQARERG
+121 DDVIGTLARQAREQG

-148 LQLVNDDVYVLTS
+148 LQLVNEDVFVLTS

-208 EKTAIRLIQEFGS
+208 EKTAIKLIQEFGS
-221 VENLVENRDKVAPPK
+221 VESLVENRARVMPPK
-236 IKKLLDEHWE
+236 VQKLLDAHWE
-246 QALLSKRM
+246 QALLSKKM
-254 ATIVR
+254 ATILL
-259 DVDVTL
+259 DVDVNL
-265 DLSHGSAKEYRPEAA
+265 DLSHGSARDYRPDAA
-280 RTILA
+280 RTILS

-298 SWSDGSAMSAP
+298 TWSDGSTMSAP
-309 PIFAPPDRQQGRLPL
+309 PIFAPPAREQGRLPL
-324 DGESSREPAP
+324 GGEPARP
-334 QPARQPAQSTLT
+334 PAQSTLA
-346 LESATIEEVTVIREA
+346 LETPPTEVVTVVREA
-361 AQLDRLIAAFTTA
+361 RELDQLVTAFAAA
-374 DRAGFQVITLDEVP
+374 DRAGFQVVTLDDVP

-396 VVGLHERDIFYVP
+396 VVGLNERDIYYLP
-409 VAHEQERCLD
+409 VAHEQERCLVVG
-419 LRDVLDKFAPSLRAS
+419 DVLARFAPTLQSAK
-434 TPSKIGFN
+434 PSKLGFN
-442 QKSDYLALR
+442 QKADYLALR
-451 AQGIELRGADWDLLI
+451 AHGIELHGVDWDLLV

-471 NSGVRTPSLEALAS
+471 NSGVRSPSLEALAS
-485 DVLHRTIEGRE
+485 DVLHRSIEGRE

-506 SCDQVE
+506 TCDQVD
-512 VMRSAAFFGQRMRVM
+512 VMRAAAFFGDRMRVM
-527 LELAPRLQSELDR
+527 LELAPRLESELDR

-554 LPVLAEMELAGVSV
+554 VPVLAEIEIAGVAI

-579 LYEEIQRLDQEIA
+579 LYEQLQRLDQEIA

-628 TDATVL
+628 TDANVL
-634 EGLRDQHPVVAKI
+634 EGLREQHPVVGKI

-667 VDAKTHRVHTS
+667 VDPRTKRVHTS

-711 AFIPG
+711 AFVPS
-716 RAGDVLLSADYS
+716 RPGDVLLSADYS

-733 VLAHMTEDPVLV
+733 VLAHMTDDPVLV

-766 QTDVT
+766 QEQVT

-800 STEEARVFIDAYF
+800 STEEARAFIDAYF

-832 QGYVETLLHRR
+832 QGYVETVLHRR

-857 QAAERIAI
+857 QGAERIAI

-876 MKLAMIRLQR
+876 MKLAMIRLNSYIREQR
-886 YLLDSRL
+886 LQ
-893 ASRMILT
+893 SRMILT
-900 VHDELVFEVPPDE
+900 VHDELVFEMPPAE
-913 RDKLIEIVPD
+913 RDRLIEVVPD
-923 LMATAYPLNV
+923 LMATAYPLKV
-933 PLLVDLKLGPNW
+933 PLQVDLKLGPNW

-958 T
+958 

>member
-1 LTVIDSQ
+1 MV
-8 SGPPKKLRLVLI
+8 PEPEKKQRLVLI

-38 REGRVVN
+38 REGNIVN

-111 PIYEVHGVEA
+111 PIYETSGVEA
-121 DDVIGTLATQARERG
+121 DDVIGTLARQAREQG

-148 LQLVNDDVYVLTS
+148 LQLVNDDVFVLTS
-161 KRGVSETILYTPDR
+161 KRGVSETVLYTPDR

-208 EKTAIRLIQEFGS
+208 EKTAIKLIQEFGS
-221 VENLVENRDKVAPPK
+221 VESLVENRERVTPPK
-236 IKKLLDEHWE
+236 IKKLIDEHRE

-254 ATIVR
+254 ATIVL
-259 DVDVTL
+259 DVEGVTL
-265 DLSHGSAKEYRPEAA
+265 DLSHGSAQEYRPDAA
-280 RTILA
+280 RTILS
-285 DLGFRSLAARVPT
+285 DLGFRSLAARVPPPGT
-298 SWSDGSAMSAP
+298 GGGGLPAP
-309 PIFAPPDRQQGRLPL
+309 PIFAPPPRDQGRLAL
-324 DGESSREPAP
+324 DAG
-334 QPARQPAQSTLT
+334 PARQEPSRPPTQSTLP
-346 LESATIEEVTVIREA
+346 LESAPRESVTVVRQVAE
-361 AQLDRLIAAFTTA
+361 LERLVTAFASA
-374 DRAGFQVITLDEVP
+374 DRAGFQVITLDDVP
-388 RHGRIAAL
+388 RHGRIAAF
-396 VVGLHERDIFYVP
+396 VVGLGERNVFYVP
-409 VAHEQERCLD
+409 VAHEQERCLEA
-419 LRDVLDKFAPSLRAS
+419 RDVLQRFAASLQSAE
-434 TPSKIGFN
+434 PSKLGFN
-442 QKSDYLALR
+442 QKADYLALR
-451 AQGIELRGADWDLLI
+451 AHGIELAGIDWDLLV

-471 NSGVRTPSLEALAS
+471 NSGVRSPSLEALAS
-485 DVLHRTIEGRE
+485 DVLHRTVEGRE
-496 ALFGSGKTAM
+496 GLFGSGKTAM
-506 SCDQVE
+506 TCDQVD
-512 VMRSAAFFGQRMRVM
+512 VARAAAFFGERMRVM
-527 LELAPRLQSELDR
+527 LQLAPRLQAELEG
-540 LGNAELFRDLEMPL
+540 LGNADLFRALEMPL
-554 LPVLAEMELAGVSV
+554 LPVLGEMELAGVSV

-579 LYEEIQRLDQEIA
+579 LYEQLQRLDQEIA

-628 TDATVL
+628 TDANVL
-634 EGLRDQHPVVAKI
+634 EGLRDQHPVVPKI

-716 RAGDVLLSADYS
+716 RPGDVLLSADYS

-733 VLAHMTEDPVLV
+733 VLAHMTDDPVLV

-761 VFGIP
+761 VFAIP
-766 QTDVT
+766 QDQVT

-800 STEEARVFIDAYF
+800 STEEARIFIDAYF
-813 RAYNR
+813 RAYSR
-818 VREFLEGIKIQARE
+818 VREFHEGIKMQARE

-857 QAAERIAI
+857 QGAERIAI

-876 MKLAMIRLQR
+876 MKLAMIRLQQ
-886 YLLDSRL
+886 YLREQGLQ
-893 ASRMILT
+893 SRMILT
-900 VHDELVFEVPPDE
+900 VHDELVFEVPPGE
-913 RDKLIEIVPD
+913 RERLIDVVPD
-923 LMATAYPLNV
+923 LMATAYPMKV
-933 PLLVDLKLGPNW
+933 PLQVDLKLGPNW

-958 T
+958 

>member
-1 LTVIDSQ
+1 MPEPQ
-8 SGPPKKLRLVLI
+8 KKQRLVLI

-38 REGRVVN
+38 REGNIVN

-111 PIYEVHGVEA
+111 PIYEIQGVEA
-121 DDVIGTLATQARERG
+121 DDVIGTLARQAREQG

-148 LQLVNDDVYVLTS
+148 LQLVNDDVFVLTS

-221 VENLVENRDKVAPPK
+221 VESLVENRERVAPPK

-246 QALLSKRM
+246 QALLSKKM
-254 ATIVR
+254 ATIVL
-259 DVDVTL
+259 DVAGVTL
-265 DLSHGSAKEYRPEAA
+265 DLSHGSAQEYRPDAA
-280 RTILA
+280 RTILS

-298 SWSDGSAMSAP
+298 TWTDGSAMSAP
-309 PIFAPPDRQQGRLPL
+309 PIFAPPAREQGRLAL
-324 DGESSREPAP
+324 DAE
-334 QPARQPAQSTLT
+334 PARQPAQSTLA
-346 LESATIEEVTVIREA
+346 LESAPSEAVTVVRQA
-361 AQLDRLIAAFTTA
+361 ADLERLIAAFAAA
-374 DRAGFQVITLDEVP
+374 DRAGFQVVTLDDVP

-396 VVGLHERDIFYVP
+396 VVGLNEHEIFYVP
-409 VAHEQERCLD
+409 VAHEQERCLEV
-419 LRDVLDKFAPSLRAS
+419 RDVLGRFAASLQSAK
-434 TPSKIGFN
+434 PSKLGFN
-442 QKSDYLALR
+442 QKADYLAVR
-451 AQGIELRGADWDLLI
+451 AHGIELRGADWDLLI

-471 NSGVRTPSLEALAS
+471 NSGVRSPSLEALAS
-485 DVLHRTIEGRE
+485 DVLHRSIEGRE
-496 ALFGSGKTAM
+496 ALFGSGKAAM
-506 SCDQVE
+506 TCDQVD
-512 VMRSAAFFGQRMRVM
+512 VMRAAAFFGERMRVM
-527 LELAPRLQSELDR
+527 LQLAPRLESELDR

-579 LYEEIQRLDQEIA
+579 LYEQLQRLDQEIA

-615 NLPGGRKTKSGYS
+615 DLPGGRKTKSGYS

-634 EGLRDQHPVVAKI
+634 EGLRDAHPVIPKI

-716 RAGDVLLSADYS
+716 RSGDVLLSADYS

-733 VLAHMTEDPVLV
+733 VLAHMTDDPVLV

-752 DIHARTAAE
+752 DIHARTPAE

-766 QTDVT
+766 QADVT

-857 QAAERIAI
+857 QGAERIAI

-876 MKLAMIRLQR
+876 MKLAMIRLENYMHEQ
-886 YLLDSRL
+886 RL
-893 ASRMILT
+893 ASQMILT
-900 VHDELVFEVPPDE
+900 VHDELVFEVTPGE
-913 RDKLIEIVPD
+913 RERLIEVVPD
-923 LMATAYPLNV
+923 LMARAYPLKV
-933 PLLVDLKLGPNW
+933 PLQVDLKLGPNW
-945 QDMERVRLVAAKA
+945 QDMERVRLVAARA
-958 T
+958 

>member
-1 LTVIDSQ
+1 MPEAQTKQ
-8 SGPPKKLRLVLI
+8 RLVLV

-38 REGRVVN
+38 REGNVVN
-45 AAYGFTSMLLLAL
+45 AAYGFTSMLLVAL

-79 ELAQYKA
+79 ELPQYKA

-111 PIYEVHGVEA
+111 PIYEIQGVEA
-121 DDVIGTLATQARERG
+121 DDVIGTLARQAREQG

-148 LQLVNDDVYVLTS
+148 LQLVNDDVFVLTS
-161 KRGVSETILYTPDR
+161 KRGVSETVLYTPDR
-175 VRERYGLEPIQTVD
+175 VRERYGLEPLQTVD

-221 VENLVENRDKVAPPK
+221 VESLIENRERVAPPK

-246 QALLSKRM
+246 QALLSKKM
-254 ATIVR
+254 ATIIR
-259 DVDVTL
+259 DVAGVTL
-265 DLSHGSAKEYRPEAA
+265 DLSQGSAKDYRPDAA
-280 RTILA
+280 RRILS

-298 SWSDGSAMSAP
+298 TWTDGSAMSAP
-309 PIFAPPDRQQGRLPL
+309 PIFAPPAKDQRRLPL
-324 DGESSREPAP
+324 DD
-334 QPARQPAQSTLT
+334 QPAQSTLA
-346 LESATIEEVTVIREA
+346 LESPPIEAITVVRESTE
-361 AQLDRLIAAFTTA
+361 LDRLIAAFA
-374 DRAGFQVITLDEVP
+374 SVERAGFQVVTLDDIA

-396 VVGLHERDIFYVP
+396 VIGLDEHEIFYVP
-409 VAHEQERCLD
+409 LAHQEERCLE
-419 LRDVLDKFAPSLRAS
+419 LRDVLRRLTPSLQSAK
-434 TPSKIGFN
+434 PQKVGFS
-442 QKSDYLALR
+442 QKADYLALR
-451 AQGIELRGADWDLLI
+451 AHGIELCGADWDLLV

-471 NSGVRTPSLEALAS
+471 NSGVRSPSLEALAS
-485 DVLHRTIEGRE
+485 DVLHRSIEGRE

-506 SCDQVE
+506 TCDQVE
-512 VMRSAAFFGQRMRVM
+512 VMRAAAFFGERMRVM
-527 LELAPRLQSELDR
+527 LQLAPRLESELAR
-540 LGNAELFRDLEMPL
+540 LGNADLFRDLEMPL
-554 LPVLAEMELAGVSV
+554 VPVLAEMELSGVSV

-579 LYEEIQRLDQEIA
+579 LYEQLQRLDQEIA

-615 NLPGGRKTKSGYS
+615 DLPGGRKTKSGYS
-628 TDATVL
+628 TDASVL
-634 EGLRDQHPVVAKI
+634 EGLRDQHPVVSKI

-667 VDAKTHRVHTS
+667 VDSKTHRVHTN

-716 RAGDVLLSADYS
+716 RPGDVLLSADYS

-733 VLAHMTEDPVLV
+733 VLAHMTDDPVLV

-766 QTDVT
+766 QAQVT

-800 STEEARVFIDAYF
+800 SREEAQAFIDAYF

-818 VREFLEGIKIQARE
+818 VREFLEGIKIEARE
-832 QGYVETLLHRR
+832 QGYVETILHRR
-843 RYIQDIRSPNRMLR
+843 RYIQDIRSPNRQLR
-857 QAAERIAI
+857 LGAERIAI

-876 MKLAMIRLQR
+876 MKLAMIRLQQ
-886 YLLDSRL
+886 YIHEQGL
-893 ASRMILT
+893 ASQMVLT
-900 VHDELVFEVPPDE
+900 VHDELVFEVTPGE
-913 RDKLIEIVPD
+913 RERLIEVVPD
-923 LMATAYPLNV
+923 LMARAYTLKV
-933 PLLVDLKLGPNW
+933 PLQVDLKIGPNW
-945 QDMERVRLVAAKA
+945 QDMERVRLVAARA
-958 T
+958 